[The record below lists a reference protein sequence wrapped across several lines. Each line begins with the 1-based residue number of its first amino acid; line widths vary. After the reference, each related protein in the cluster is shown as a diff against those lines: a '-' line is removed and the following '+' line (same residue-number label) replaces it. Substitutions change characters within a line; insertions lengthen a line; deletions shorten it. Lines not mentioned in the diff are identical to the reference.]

1 MKTSVT
7 LAAIIVLAMLAC
19 SKDKFQTVPSLR
31 VKSISTEVVPLNGSL
46 RVTLEFTDKEGDVH
60 DSIWV
65 KKQRLNQRVV
75 PTVRDSLVYKIP
87 AYPEKTKGEFDITLD
102 YQSILS
108 AISPLNSIPATT
120 PPSKESDTL
129 NVKFAV
135 RDKAGHI
142 SDSVSIG
149 TIVVRRSL

>member
-1 MKTSVT
+1 MKTS
-7 LAAIIVLAMLAC
+7 IVLAAFVVLGILAC

-31 VKSISTEVVPLNGSL
+31 VKSISTDVVPFNGSL
-46 RVTLEFTDKEGDVH
+46 TVRLEFTDKEGDVH

-65 KKQRLNQRVV
+65 KKQRLNRRVT
-75 PTVRDSLVYKIP
+75 PTIRDSILYKIP
-87 AYPEKTKGEFDITLD
+87 DYPDKTKGEFEITLD

-108 AISPLNSIPATT
+108 AIAPLNSIPATT

>member
-1 MKTSVT
+1 MKIRIW
-7 LAAIIVLAMLAC
+7 LALIIFGMIAC
-19 SKDKFQTVPSLR
+19 GKDKFETIPKLRFKSKNTDVVPVNGTLR
-31 VKSISTEVVPLNGSL
+31 VVF
-46 RVTLEFTDKEGDVH
+46 EFTDKEGDVH

-65 KKQRLNQRVV
+65 KKTRLNQRVV
-75 PTVRDSLVYKIP
+75 ATIRDSLVYKIP
-87 AYPEKTKGEFDITLD
+87 GYPDKTSGDIEIVLD

-108 AISPLNSIPATT
+108 AISPLNSIPATV

-129 NVKFAV
+129 NVKFAI
-135 RDKAGHI
+135 RDSAKHT

>member
-7 LAAIIVLAMLAC
+7 LAAIIILAMLAC

-31 VKSISTEVVPLNGSL
+31 VKSVSTEVVPLNGSL

-60 DSIWV
+60 DTIWV
-65 KKQRLNQRVV
+65 KKKRINRRITATL
-75 PTVRDSLVYKIP
+75 RDSLLYKIP
-87 AYPEKTKGEFDITLD
+87 TYPDKTKGEFEITLD

-108 AISPLNSIPATT
+108 AINPPNIPGSN
-120 PPSKESDTL
+120 PPRKEPDTL
-129 NVKFAV
+129 LVKFAV

-149 TIVVRRSL
+149 QIVVLRSL

>member
-1 MKTSVT
+1 MKTSIA
-7 LAAIIVLAMLAC
+7 LAAIFVFTMLAC

-31 VKSISTEVVPLNGSL
+31 VKSINNDVVPIGGSL
-46 RVTLEFTDKEGDVH
+46 RVLLEFTDKEGDVT

-65 KKQRLNQRVV
+65 KKQRLNRRVV
-75 PTVRDSLVYKIP
+75 ATLRDSILLKIP
-87 AYPEKTKGEFDITLD
+87 DYPQKNKGEFEIVLD

-108 AISPLNSIPATT
+108 ALFPLNSS
-120 PPSKESDTL
+120 PPTNPPTKESDSL

-135 RDKAGHI
+135 RDKAGHT

-149 TIVVRRSL
+149 TIVVLRS

>member
-7 LAAIIVLAMLAC
+7 LAAIIVFAMLAC
-19 SKDKFQTVPSLR
+19 SKDKFQTVPSLK
-31 VKSISTEVVPLNGSL
+31 VKSKNTDVVPLNGSL

-65 KKQRLNQRVV
+65 KKQRINQRAV
-75 PTVRDSLVYKIP
+75 PTLRDSLVYKIP
-87 AYPEKTKGEFDITLD
+87 AYPEKTKGEFEITLD
-102 YQSILS
+102 FQSILS
-108 AISPLNSIPATT
+108 AIT
-120 PPSKESDTL
+120 PPNIPGSSPPRKEPDTL

-149 TIVVRRSL
+149 TIVVLRSL

>member
-7 LAAIIVLAMLAC
+7 LAAIIVLAILGC
-19 SKDKFQTVPSLR
+19 GKDKFETVPSLS
-31 VKSISTEVVPLNGSL
+31 VKSVSTDVVPLNGSL
-46 RVTLEFTDKEGDVH
+46 KVTLEFTDKEGDVH

-65 KKQRLNQRVV
+65 KKQRINLR
-75 PTVRDSLVYKIP
+75 TTATLRDSLVYKIP
-87 AYPEKTKGEFDITLD
+87 SYPEKTRGEFEITLD
-102 YQSILS
+102 FQSILS
-108 AISPLNSIPATT
+108 AINPPNIPGSN
-120 PPSKESDTL
+120 PPRKEPDTL

-149 TIVVRRSL
+149 QIVVLRSL

>member
-7 LAAIIVLAMLAC
+7 LAAIIVLAMLSC
-19 SKDKFQTVPSLR
+19 GKDKFQTVPSLR
-31 VKSISTEVVPLNGSL
+31 LKSKSTDVVAFNGSL

-65 KKQRLNQRVV
+65 KKKRLNQRVAA
-75 PTVRDSLVYKIP
+75 TLRDSLLYKIP
-87 AYPEKTKGEFDITLD
+87 DYPDKTRGEFEITLD

-108 AISPLNSIPATT
+108 AINPPNIPGSN
-120 PPSKESDTL
+120 PPKKESDTL

-135 RDKAGHI
+135 RDKNGHI

-149 TIVVRRSL
+149 TIVVLRSL

>member
-7 LAAIIVLAMLAC
+7 LAAIIVLAILGC
-19 SKDKFQTVPSLR
+19 GKDKFQTVPSLR
-31 VKSISTEVVPLNGSL
+31 VKSVSTDVVPLNGSL

-65 KKQRLNQRVV
+65 KKKRINLR
-75 PTVRDSLVYKIP
+75 TTATLRDSLVYKIP
-87 AYPEKTKGEFDITLD
+87 TYPDKNSGEFEITLD
-102 YQSILS
+102 FQSILS
-108 AISPLNSIPATT
+108 AINPPNIPGSN
-120 PPSKESDTL
+120 PPRKEPDTL

-149 TIVVRRSL
+149 QIVVLRSL

>member
-1 MKTSVT
+1 MKTSIA
-7 LAAIIVLAMLAC
+7 LAAFVVLAMLAC
-19 SKDKFQTVPSLR
+19 SKDKFQTVPSLK

-46 RVTLEFTDKEGDVH
+46 RVTLEYTDKEGDVH

-65 KKQRLNQRVV
+65 KKQRLNRRVT
-75 PTVRDSLVYKIP
+75 PTIRDSILYKIP
-87 AYPEKTKGEFDITLD
+87 DYPDKTKGEFQITLD

-108 AISPLNSIPATT
+108 AIAPLNSIPATT
-120 PPSKESDTL
+120 PPSKQSDTL

>member
-7 LAAIIVLAMLAC
+7 LAAIVILAMLAC

-31 VKSISTEVVPLNGSL
+31 VKSVSTEVVPLNGSL
-46 RVTLEFTDKEGDVH
+46 RVILEFTDKEGDVQ

-65 KKQRLNQRVV
+65 KKKRINRRTTATL
-75 PTVRDSLVYKIP
+75 RDSLLYKIP
-87 AYPEKTKGEFDITLD
+87 GYPDKTKGEFEITLD

-108 AISPLNSIPATT
+108 AINPPNIPGSN
-120 PPSKESDTL
+120 PPRKEPDTL

-135 RDKAGHI
+135 RDKAGHT

-149 TIVVRRSL
+149 QIVVLRSL

>member
-1 MKTSVT
+1 MKTSITV
-7 LAAIIVLAMLAC
+7 AAIIVFGMLAC

-31 VKSISTEVVPLNGSL
+31 LKSKSTDVVPYNGTL
-46 RVTLEFTDKEGDVH
+46 RVTLEYTDKEGDVH

-65 KKQRLNQRVV
+65 KKTRLNQRVV
-75 PTVRDSLVYKIP
+75 PTIRDSIKYKIP
-87 AYPEKTKGEFDITLD
+87 DYPDKTKGQFEITLD
-102 YQSILS
+102 FQSILS
-108 AISPLNSIPATT
+108 AISPLNSIPATN

-129 NVKFAV
+129 LVKFAV
-135 RDKAGHI
+135 RDKAGHT